1 MTYISAEPCVGL
13 KDSACVDV
21 CPVDCIYT
29 RDQDDMYYISPDECI
44 DCAACEPVCPVT
56 AIFAE
61 DAVPPEW
68 QEYIEKNYEYFKEG
82 FQHSQGRPLGI
93 EIIKPLK
100 GRPLK
105 VLYRRRRTI
114 ILQLTGCAGW
124 ARTVSRLH
132 FQKFTQILRLGA
144 SHEC

>member
-1 MTYISAEPCVGL
+1 MTYIIAEPCVGL

-21 CPVDCIYT
+21 GPVDCIYT

-68 QEYIEKNYEYFKEG
+68 QEYIEKNYEYFKNVDPSE
-82 FQHSQGRPLGI
+82 
-93 EIIKPLK
+93 LK
-100 GRPLK
+100 RK
-105 VLYRRRRTI
+105 
-114 ILQLTGCAGW
+114 
-124 ARTVSRLH
+124 
-132 FQKFTQILRLGA
+132 
-144 SHEC
+144 